1 MIRSLLFGIATAALC
16 GVAMAAEPPDP
27 GEDPAP
33 VPEAPVGDDPLEPYR
48 LRFDVLTDRTIGT
61 ASRPVIYNW
70 RKSKIHLAA
79 TGSFL
84 MELNNFNSGRL
95 GASARLPSR
104 GALFEFGAAWVW
116 VGDTPSSRLLAL
128 TPYRQPGRPE
138 RIEIEGFVTLPL
150 AEGIVTSRPRW
161 FPAAQLVFNAHIG
174 LRYSLYPT
182 GWSELTPRQVLGAIV
197 SPALSDREIENLEGV
212 RRSAM
217 EVDPQRYGVMVGI
230 GNDLYFKQ
238 GVFLSPRLLFHV
250 PLLAPATGSQLYF
263 WADLGLSVGYAL

>member
-1 MIRSLLFGIATAALC
+1 MIRSALLALAVTLSC
-16 GVAMAAEPPDP
+16 GVAVAADPPEPADAP
-27 GEDPAP
+27 PA
-33 VPEAPVGDDPLEPYR
+33 EAPADALAPYR
-48 LRFDVLTDRTIGT
+48 VRFDLLTDRTIGT

-70 RKSKIHLAA
+70 RKSTIHLAA

-84 MELNNFNSGRL
+84 MELNNFNSGRM
-95 GASARLPSR
+95 GASVRLPSR
-104 GALFEFGAAWVW
+104 SVLFEIGAAWVW

-138 RIEIEGFVTLPL
+138 RVEIEGFLTVPL

-182 GWSELTPRQVLGAIV
+182 GWGGLNPRQVLGAIID
-197 SPALSDREIENLEGV
+197 PGLTDAEIENLDGV
-212 RRSAM
+212 RRAAM
-217 EVDPQRYGVMVGI
+217 TVDPQRYGPMIGI

-238 GVFLSPRLLFHV
+238 GVFVSPRLLFHV
-250 PLLAPATGSQLYF
+250 PLLAPATGTQLFF
-263 WADLGLSVGYAL
+263 WADLGLSIGYAL